1 MTTNELDLHNNKVAQ
16 LIEYGVE
23 GSVRDVEFL
32 YEDYRYDQIQM
43 WQYIYIPTKNVRL
56 KCSIFLPH
64 RSCENNKIPHIW
76 PCEKDPTMGDLSFR
90 YYNITVTGTDSACNV
105 GSDNCKVIIMPNC
118 FPKEAGCE
126 DDRIQFGQDYRFYP
140 TMSEVEN
147 TTLRSQASRLLYGI
161 VESKLHK
168 KPQPGD
174 LLPTPI
180 LTCKPPTGSSKLR
193 FSHISRFSHKLQ
205 FQ

>member
-1 MTTNELDLHNNKVAQ
+1 MATNELDLHNNKVAQ

-32 YEDYRYDQIQM
+32 YEDYRYDQVQI
-43 WQYIYIPTKNVRL
+43 WQYIYFPTKNVRL

-64 RSCENNKIPHIW
+64 RSCENNKIPQIW

-90 YYNITVTGTDSACNV
+90 YYNITVTGTDSAGNV

-126 DDRIQFGQDYRFYP
+126 AVAASSGFQCSPRHAALGDAAFVASTPHHGHHNGQQR
-140 TMSEVEN
+140 
-147 TTLRSQASRLLYGI
+147 RGI
-161 VESKLHK
+161 CS
-168 KPQPGD
+168 
-174 LLPTPI
+174 LPPPI
-180 LTCKPPTGSSKLR
+180 SLGIIIAKD
-193 FSHISRFSHKLQ
+193 HVMVH
-205 FQ
+205 